1 MNEFED
7 IEQLLKPQCEFKA
20 SDTLKQEVLE
30 KAREEVRPHRI
41 VKIWPWLAAAC
52 VVGFIIMVL
61 MPPKGATENP
71 AEGNQ
76 LVAKAETLKVET
88 PKATE
93 RQQAEPTP
101 EPTNISTETPQPS
114 KAPSTT
120 RRPRQVAK
128 QKPIE
133 EPQEEPVQMSEE
145 TRMELLLASLNKDV
159 PKMEDISTEEEIRQ
173 MRMRGERLIGMCNF

>member
-41 VKIWPWLAAAC
+41 VKMWPWLAAAC
-52 VVGFIIMVL
+52 VVGFIVMVL
-61 MPPKGATENP
+61 MPPETATENP

-88 PKATE
+88 PKVVVE
-93 RQQAEPTP
+93 QQAEPTP
-101 EPTNISTETPQPS
+101 EPTNISVETPQPS
-114 KAPSTT
+114 KVASTP
-120 RRPRQVAK
+120 RKPRQVAK
-128 QKPIE
+128 EKSVE
-133 EPQEEPVQMSEE
+133 APQEEPVQMSEE

-159 PKMEDISTEEEIRQ
+159 PKMEDIDTAEEIRQ
-173 MRMRGERLIGMCNF
+173 MRMRGERLTSMCNF